1 MQPNGTV
8 DINQTIEAWADIVLE
23 KWHAKITE
31 LKVFDKGNL
40 NNSLLHDFLV
50 NAGDDI
56 DKIEFSFKLYGIF
69 VDMGVGKELSKGN
82 SGDMGHTPTRKPKE
96 WYSKKYY
103 GQVMRLRE
111 ILMEQYSR
119 AITFSMINTLS
130 ADFDQRY
137 IDKEGKFNI
146 HARTASG
153 LRTVRYRQVTNTRTA
168 RNYQRRR
175 EMPGRWRNNYKTW
188 KPD

>member
-8 DINQTIEAWADIVLE
+8 DINQTIEAWAEIVLE

-31 LKVFDKGNL
+31 LKVYTKGL
-40 NNSLLHDFLV
+40 LDDSLLHEFLV
-50 NAGDDI
+50 NAGNDI

-69 VDMGVGKELSKGN
+69 VDMGVGKEISKGN
-82 SGDMGHTPTRKPKE
+82 SGDLGFTPTRKPKE

-137 IDKEGKFNI
+137 ADTMSAG
-146 HARTASG
+146 TVSS

-175 EMPGRWRNNYKTW
+175 AMSGRWSNNYKTW